1 MEYELYGVFASHSP
15 ESCPL
20 NNANSKEMFV
30 KIKNNIETNLQKY
43 KIQQIVDFYMSVLEH
58 EWFIIVKAAN
68 SHEIEN
74 LCIEAGIASIS
85 KIKIIPLKRYEDVL
99 SKIQKTIK

>member
-20 NNANSKEMFV
+20 NNTNSKEMFV
-30 KIKNNIETNLQKY
+30 KIKQKIEENLQKY
-43 KIQQIVDFYMSVLEH
+43 KIQKIVDFYMSVLEH
-58 EWFIIVKAAN
+58 EWFIIVQASN

-74 LCIEAGIASIS
+74 LCIDAGIASIS
-85 KIKIIPLKRYEDVL
+85 KIKIIPLKRYDDVINKL
-99 SKIQKTIK
+99 RKGIE